1 MGTVYNKNGGGGNQ
15 LKKIKEASVNQSNQ
29 YGSWSYTLPTTR
41 QLIGIKSLSVSGGT
55 STGGAGITINTA
67 ANNFTV
73 RATVYNPDA
82 RNTIS
87 VTYLYVDK

>member
-15 LKKIKEASVNQSNQ
+15 LKKIKEASVTQSNQ
-29 YGSWSYTLPTTR
+29 YGNWTYTLPTAR

-55 STGGAGITINTA
+55 STGGAGVSIDTA
-67 ANNFTV
+67 TNKFTV

-82 RNTIS
+82 RNSIC